1 VKINVF
7 VADGRVPTVVRTPH
21 RLSLFLP
28 VLAITHRTPKEVHDV
43 EKQEIMPEQE
53 ICELDIEFVG
63 ELEDI
68 TAGWTGPTN
77 DGFDGDWTE

>member
-1 VKINVF
+1 MCSPPIRPGTNRHEDAAPAVTFSTGARKSHTE
-7 VADGRVPTVVRTPH
+7 R
-21 RLSLFLP
+21 
-28 VLAITHRTPKEVHDV
+28 PKEVHDV